1 MKKSNFIL
9 GFLVNILLGI
19 TLGVIT
25 ELALIFN
32 IKWLI
37 QITQNEIFWAFVVFI
52 VAVFS
57 KSYLST
63 ILNTTT
69 NIVMMDISY
78 YMVRLIKS
86 GYTDIYSML
95 WYGIMGICLSLY
107 VGTIV
112 HLIKYKIIY
121 KKIDNNIPKISLI
134 SMIITT
140 IIGIIISLTIRR
152 IPIDNLY
159 IIEFLIIIGAII
171 GALYGR
177 KMNNRNVGAIS
188 KSPERK

>member
-1 MKKSNFIL
+1 MKNNNYIF
-9 GFLVNILLGI
+9 GFVLCIITGI
-19 TLGVIT
+19 ALGVIT
-25 ELALIFN
+25 ESALIFN

-37 QITQNEIFWAFVVFI
+37 PITQNEIFWAFIVLI
-52 VAVFS
+52 VAVLS
-57 KSYLST
+57 KDYLST
-63 ILNTTT
+63 IINTTT
-69 NIVMMDISY
+69 NMVMMDISY
-78 YMVRLIKS
+78 YVVRLIKS

-107 VGTIV
+107 LGTIV
-112 HLIKYKIIY
+112 YLIKYKILY

-134 SMIITT
+134 SMIIAT

-152 IPIDNLY
+152 MPINNLY

-177 KMNNRNVGAIS
+177 KLNN
-188 KSPERK
+188 K